1 MLSSDQK
8 DILNTVDKEIY
19 RMFHQEH
26 TGHDYYHIKRVV
38 DLTARLMP
46 SDDPEYFLALM
57 IAYCHDVFDD
67 KINPSHDLHHDFKVL
82 FTKWGINV
90 NGLEE
95 AIINGVQE
103 IGYKGGFGVKS
114 KSHAATFVSD
124 ADLLDAMGAVGIAR
138 TFYYAGSKGQ
148 HFHDPSLEFTMPDS
162 LESYR
167 KLNRNPIDHFNEK
180 LLLLKDWIVTEPG
193 KREAI
198 KRHATLQQFYDDF
211 IREVNLS
218 E

>member
-1 MLSSDQK
+1 
-8 DILNTVDKEIY
+8 
-19 RMFHQEH
+19 MFSKEH

-46 SDDPEYFLALM
+46 SDDHDYFLALL

-67 KINPSHDLHHDFKVL
+67 KINPSTNVNDDFKKL
-82 FTKWGINV
+82 FKIWNIDLGE
-90 NGLEE
+90 LEE
-95 AIINGVQE
+95 SVISGVQE
-103 IGYKGGFGVKS
+103 IGYKGGFGIRN

-148 HFHDPSLEFTMPDS
+148 HFHDPELEFKMPDS
-162 LESYR
+162 IEAYR

-180 LLLLKDWIVTEPG
+180 LLLLKEWIVSDIG
-193 KREAI
+193 KIEAE
-198 KRHATLQQFYDDF
+198 KRHKILLDFYNNF
-211 IREVNLS
+211 IE
-218 E
+218 ETKTHQD